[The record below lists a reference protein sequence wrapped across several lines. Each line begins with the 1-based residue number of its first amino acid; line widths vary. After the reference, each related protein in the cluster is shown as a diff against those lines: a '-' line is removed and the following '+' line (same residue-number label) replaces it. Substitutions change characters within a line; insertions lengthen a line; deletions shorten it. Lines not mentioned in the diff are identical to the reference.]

1 MNRKSAII
9 GVVGLALVAVLL
21 LARRGSG
28 NEDSSFRFVAV
39 ELGDLEQVVAA
50 TGSLDAVTTVQ
61 VGTQVSGIIND
72 VYVDFNDEVEEGQ
85 IIARLDRT
93 LLQIAVNEAQTAL
106 ARSQA
111 QYDFVDRNF
120 KRTKKLF
127 EEQLVS
133 ESEYDQSEYDMRTAQ
148 TTFESSRISLERA
161 QRNLGYATI
170 YAPISG
176 KVIERNVDP
185 GQTVAASLSTPQL
198 FLIAND
204 LSEMQILASVDESD
218 IGFIEQGQDV
228 RFTVQAYPDDSF
240 MGTVAQVRL
249 QSKVQENVVNYTVV
263 VNVSNDDGT
272 LLPGMTATVEFL
284 VQSVSDVL
292 KVPNAALRFRPPE
305 AMLTEMTER
314 RRAEFEQLRAERE
327 AGGEATDG
335 PGRFPGGEGR
345 RGGGA
350 GDGAG
355 GRPGDGAGGRPG
367 GGAGGRPGGFAGE
380 RGGGGFNRDDIA
392 TLYYL
397 DDAGQLASMR
407 ARKGITDGQYT
418 EVLGRT
424 LEEGLQVIAAIT
436 AGSSSSGSNT
446 NPFQPQQQGGGR
458 GRGGARF

>member
-1 MNRKSAII
+1 MKRKSAII
-9 GVVGLALVAVLL
+9 GVVGLALLSVLL

-50 TGSLDAVTTVQ
+50 TGNLDAVTTVQ

-85 IIARLDRT
+85 VIARLDRT

-111 QYDFVDRNF
+111 QYDFVDRNY
-120 KRTKKLF
+120 KRTKELF
-127 EEQLVS
+127 EQQLVS

-218 IGFIEQGQDV
+218 IGIIEEGQDV
-228 RFTVQAYPDDSF
+228 RFTVQAYPDDTF
-240 MGTVAQVRL
+240 TGTVAQVRL
-249 QSKVQENVVNYTVV
+249 QSNVQENVVNYTVAV
-263 VNVSNDDGT
+263 DVRNDDGT

-284 VQSVSDVL
+284 VKTVSDVL
-292 KVPNAALRFRPPE
+292 KVPNAALRFRPPDE
-305 AMLTEMTER
+305 MLQQMMER
-314 RRAEFEQLRAERE
+314 RRAEFEQRQAEAAGEE
-327 AGGEATDG
+327 AGGA
-335 PGRFPGGEGR
+335 GEP
-345 RGGGA
+345 GGGA
-350 GDGAG
+350 RGQRGQG
-355 GRPGDGAGGRPG
+355 GFGGQGRPG
-367 GGAGGRPGGFAGE
+367 GG
-380 RGGGGFNRDDIA
+380 GGGQGAGFNRDDIA

-397 DDAGQLASMR
+397 DEAGELTSMR

-418 EVLGRT
+418 EILGRN
-424 LEEGLQVIAAIT
+424 LEEGLQAIAAIT
-436 AGSSSSGSNT
+436 TGSANSTSSS
-446 NPFQPQQQGGGR
+446 NPFQRQQQGGRGPGGR
-458 GRGGARF
+458 F

>member
-1 MNRKSAII
+1 MSKKQAII
-9 GVVGLALVAVLL
+9 GAVVLALVSVLL

-28 NEDSSFRFVAV
+28 NEDSSFRFVTV
-39 ELGDLEQVVAA
+39 ELGDLEQVVSA
-50 TGSLDAVTTVQ
+50 TGKLDAVTTVQ

-72 VYVDFNDEVEEGQ
+72 VYVDFNDEVEQGQ

-93 LLQIAVNEAQTAL
+93 LLEIAVNESRTSL

-111 QYDFVDRNF
+111 QYEFVDRNF
-120 KRTKKLF
+120 ERTKELF
-127 EEQLVS
+127 ERHLVS
-133 ESEYDQSEYDMRTAQ
+133 ESEFDQAEYDMLTART
-148 TTFESSRISLERA
+148 TYESSRINLERA

-218 IGFIEQGQDV
+218 IGFIEEGQHV
-228 RFTVQAYPDDSF
+228 RFTVQAYPDDMYS
-240 MGTVAQVRL
+240 GTVAQVRL

-263 VNVSNDDGT
+263 VDVSNDDGT

-284 VQSVSDVL
+284 IQTVSDVL
-292 KVPNAALRFRPPE
+292 KVQNAALRFRPPE
-305 AMLTEMTER
+305 SMLTGMAER
-314 RRAEFEQLRAERE
+314 RRAQFEQRQAERE
-327 AGGEATDG
+327 SGSEAAERSGG
-335 PGRFPGGEGR
+335 FPGAEGR
-345 RGGGA
+345 EDRGS
-350 GDGAG
+350 GAG
-355 GRPGDGAGGRPG
+355 GRAGGFDGQR
-367 GGAGGRPGGFAGE
+367 GGFGGQRGE
-380 RGGGGFNRDDIA
+380 GRFNRDDIA

-397 DDAGQLASMR
+397 DDAGQPTSMR
-407 ARKGITDGQYT
+407 VRKGITDGQYT
-418 EVLGRT
+418 EILGRN

-436 AGSSSSGSNT
+436 AGSSSSGSST

>member
-1 MNRKSAII
+1 MSRKQAII
-9 GVVGLALVAVLL
+9 GVAVLALASVLL
-21 LARRGSG
+21 LARRGPGS
-28 NEDSSFRFVAV
+28 EVSSFRFVTV
-39 ELGDLEQVVAA
+39 ELGDLEQVVSA
-50 TGSLDAVTTVQ
+50 TGKLDAVTTVQ
-61 VGTQVSGIIND
+61 VGTQVSGIINE
-72 VYVDFNDEVEEGQ
+72 VYVDFNDVVEEGQ
-85 IIARLDRT
+85 VIALLDRT
-93 LLQIAVNEAQTAL
+93 LLEIAVNESRTSL
-106 ARSQA
+106 TRSQA
-111 QYDFVDRNF
+111 QYEFVDRNF
-120 KRTKKLF
+120 ERTKKLF
-127 EEQLVS
+127 EQQLVS
-133 ESEYDQSEYDMRTAQ
+133 EAEYDQAEYDMLTAQ
-148 TTFESSRISLERA
+148 STYESSRISLERA

-218 IGFIEQGQDV
+218 IGFIEEGQAV

-263 VNVSNDDGT
+263 VDVSNDDGT

-284 VQSVSDVL
+284 VQTVSDVL

-314 RRAEFEQLRAERE
+314 RRAEFEQRRAERE
-327 AGGEATDG
+327 ASGEATEG
-335 PGRFPGGEGR
+335 PGGFPGGEGR

-350 GDGAG
+350 GG
-355 GRPGDGAGGRPG
+355 GPG
-367 GGAGGRPGGFAGE
+367 GIGGQHGE
-380 RGGGGFNRDDIA
+380 GGFNRDDIA

-424 LEEGLQVIAAIT
+424 LEEGLQAIAAIT
-436 AGSSSSGSNT
+436 SGSSSSESST
-446 NPFQPQQQGGGR
+446 NPFQQQRQGSSR

>member
-1 MNRKSAII
+1 MSRKQAII
-9 GVVGLALVAVLL
+9 GVAALALASVLL
-21 LARRGSG
+21 LARRGPGS
-28 NEDSSFRFVAV
+28 EVSSFRFVTV
-39 ELGDLEQVVAA
+39 ELGDLEQVVSA
-50 TGSLDAVTTVQ
+50 TGKLDAVTTVQ
-61 VGTQVSGIIND
+61 VGTQVSGIINE
-72 VYVDFNDEVEEGQ
+72 VYVDFNDVVEEGQ
-85 IIARLDRT
+85 VIALLDRT
-93 LLQIAVNEAQTAL
+93 LLEIAVNESRTSL
-106 ARSQA
+106 TRSQA
-111 QYDFVDRNF
+111 QYEFVDRNF
-120 KRTKKLF
+120 ERTKKLF
-127 EEQLVS
+127 EQQLVS
-133 ESEYDQSEYDMRTAQ
+133 EAEYDQAEYDMLTAQ
-148 TTFESSRISLERA
+148 STYESSRISLERA

-218 IGFIEQGQDV
+218 IGFIEEGQAV

-263 VNVSNDDGT
+263 VDVSNDDGT

-284 VQSVSDVL
+284 VQTVSDVL

-314 RRAEFEQLRAERE
+314 RRAEFEQRRAERE
-327 AGGEATDG
+327 ASGEATEG
-335 PGRFPGGEGR
+335 PGGFPGGEGR

-350 GDGAG
+350 GG
-355 GRPGDGAGGRPG
+355 GPG
-367 GGAGGRPGGFAGE
+367 GIGGQHGE
-380 RGGGGFNRDDIA
+380 GGFNRDDIA

-397 DDAGQLASMR
+397 NDAGQLASMR

-424 LEEGLQVIAAIT
+424 LEEGLQAIAAIT
-436 AGSSSSGSNT
+436 SGSSSSESST
-446 NPFQPQQQGGGR
+446 NPFQQQRQGSSR

>member
-1 MNRKSAII
+1 MSRKQAII
-9 GVVGLALVAVLL
+9 GVAVLALASVLL

-28 NEDSSFRFVAV
+28 SEDSSFRFVTV
-39 ELGDLEQVVAA
+39 ELGNLEQVVSA
-50 TGSLDAVTTVQ
+50 TGKLDAVTTVQ
-61 VGTQVSGIIND
+61 VGTQVSGIINE
-72 VYVDFNDEVEEGQ
+72 VYVDFNDVVEEGQ
-85 IIARLDRT
+85 VIALLDRT
-93 LLQIAVNEAQTAL
+93 LLEIAVNESRTSL
-106 ARSQA
+106 TRSKA
-111 QYDFVDRNF
+111 QYEFVDRNF
-120 KRTKKLF
+120 ERTKKLF
-127 EEQLVS
+127 EQQLVS
-133 ESEYDQSEYDMRTAQ
+133 EAEYDQAEYDMLTAQ
-148 TTFESSRISLERA
+148 STFESSRISLERA

-218 IGFIEQGQDV
+218 IGFIEEGQAV

-284 VQSVSDVL
+284 VQTVSDVL
-292 KVPNAALRFRPPE
+292 KVQNAALRFRPPE

-314 RRAEFEQLRAERE
+314 RRAEFEQRRAERE
-327 AGGEATDG
+327 ASGEATEG
-335 PGRFPGGEGR
+335 PGGFPGGEGR

-350 GDGAG
+350 GG
-355 GRPGDGAGGRPG
+355 G
-367 GGAGGRPGGFAGE
+367 PGGFGGQRGE
-380 RGGGGFNRDDIA
+380 GGFNRDDIA

-397 DDAGQLASMR
+397 DDAGQVASMR

-418 EVLGRT
+418 EVIGRT

-436 AGSSSSGSNT
+436 AGSSSSESSA
-446 NPFQPQQQGGGR
+446 NPFQQQRQGGSR

>member
-1 MNRKSAII
+1 MSRKQAII
-9 GVVGLALVAVLL
+9 GVAILALASVLL

-28 NEDSSFRFVAV
+28 SEDSSFRFVTV
-39 ELGDLEQVVAA
+39 EMGDLEQVVSA
-50 TGSLDAVTTVQ
+50 TGKLDAVTTVQ
-61 VGTQVSGIIND
+61 VGTQVSGIINE
-72 VYVDFNDEVEEGQ
+72 VYVDFNDVVEEGQ
-85 IIARLDRT
+85 VIALLDRT
-93 LLQIAVNEAQTAL
+93 LLEIAVNESRTSL
-106 ARSQA
+106 TRSQA
-111 QYDFVDRNF
+111 QYEFVDRNF
-120 KRTKKLF
+120 ERTKKLF
-127 EEQLVS
+127 EQQLVS
-133 ESEYDQSEYDMRTAQ
+133 EAEYDQAEYDMLTAQ
-148 TTFESSRISLERA
+148 STYESSRISLERA

-218 IGFIEQGQDV
+218 IGFIEDGQDV

-263 VNVSNDDGT
+263 VDVSNDDGT

-284 VQSVSDVL
+284 VQTVSEVL

-314 RRAEFEQLRAERE
+314 RRAEFEQRRAERE
-327 AGGEATDG
+327 ASGEATDG
-335 PGRFPGGEGR
+335 PGGFPGGEGR

-350 GDGAG
+350 GG
-355 GRPGDGAGGRPG
+355 G
-367 GGAGGRPGGFAGE
+367 PGGFGGQRGE
-380 RGGGGFNRDDIA
+380 GGFNRDDIA

-436 AGSSSSGSNT
+436 SGSSSSESNT
-446 NPFQPQQQGGGR
+446 NPFQQQRQSGGR

>member
-1 MNRKSAII
+1 MSKKQAII
-9 GVVGLALVAVLL
+9 GAVVLALVSVLL

-28 NEDSSFRFVAV
+28 NEDSSFRFVTV
-39 ELGDLEQVVAA
+39 ELGDLEQVVSA
-50 TGSLDAVTTVQ
+50 TGKLDAVTTVQ

-72 VYVDFNDEVEEGQ
+72 VYVDFNDEVEQGQ
-85 IIARLDRT
+85 VIARLDRT
-93 LLQIAVNEAQTAL
+93 LLEIAVNESRTSL

-111 QYDFVDRNF
+111 QYEFVDRNF
-120 KRTKKLF
+120 ARTKELF
-127 EEQLVS
+127 ERHLVS
-133 ESEYDQSEYDMRTAQ
+133 ESEFDQAEYDMLTART
-148 TTFESSRISLERA
+148 TYESSRINLERA

-218 IGFIEQGQDV
+218 IGFIEEGQHV
-228 RFTVQAYPDDSF
+228 RFTVQAYPDDMYS
-240 MGTVAQVRL
+240 GTVAQVRL

-263 VNVSNDDGT
+263 VDVSNDDGT

-284 VQSVSDVL
+284 VQTVSDVL
-292 KVPNAALRFRPPE
+292 KVQNAALRFRPPE
-305 AMLTEMTER
+305 SMLTGMAER
-314 RRAEFEQLRAERE
+314 RRAQFEQRQAERE
-327 AGGEATDG
+327 SGSEAAERSGG
-335 PGRFPGGEGR
+335 FPGAEGR
-345 RGGGA
+345 EDRGS
-350 GDGAG
+350 GAG
-355 GRPGDGAGGRPG
+355 GRAGGFDGQR
-367 GGAGGRPGGFAGE
+367 GGFGGQRGE
-380 RGGGGFNRDDIA
+380 GRFNRDDIA

-397 DDAGQLASMR
+397 DDAGQPTSMR
-407 ARKGITDGQYT
+407 VRKGITDGQYT
-418 EVLGRT
+418 EILGRN

-436 AGSSSSGSNT
+436 AGSSSSGSST

>member
-1 MNRKSAII
+1 MSRKQAII
-9 GVVGLALVAVLL
+9 GVAVLALASVLL
-21 LARRGSG
+21 LARRGPGS
-28 NEDSSFRFVAV
+28 EVSSFRFVTV
-39 ELGDLEQVVAA
+39 ELGDLEQVVSA
-50 TGSLDAVTTVQ
+50 TGKLDAVTTVQ
-61 VGTQVSGIIND
+61 VGTQVSGIINE
-72 VYVDFNDEVEEGQ
+72 VYVDFNDVVEEGQ
-85 IIARLDRT
+85 VIALLDRT
-93 LLQIAVNEAQTAL
+93 LLEIAVNESRTSL
-106 ARSQA
+106 TRSQA
-111 QYDFVDRNF
+111 QYEFVDRNF
-120 KRTKKLF
+120 ERTKKLF
-127 EEQLVS
+127 EQQLVS
-133 ESEYDQSEYDMRTAQ
+133 EAEYDQAEYDMLTAQ
-148 TTFESSRISLERA
+148 STYESSRISLERA

-218 IGFIEQGQDV
+218 IGFIEEGQAV

-263 VNVSNDDGT
+263 VDVSNDDGT

-284 VQSVSDVL
+284 VQTVSDVL

-314 RRAEFEQLRAERE
+314 RRAEFEQRRAERE
-327 AGGEATDG
+327 ASGEATEG
-335 PGRFPGGEGR
+335 PGGFPGGEGR

-350 GDGAG
+350 GG
-355 GRPGDGAGGRPG
+355 GPG
-367 GGAGGRPGGFAGE
+367 GIGGQHGE
-380 RGGGGFNRDDIA
+380 GGFNRDDIA

-397 DDAGQLASMR
+397 NDAGQLASMR

-424 LEEGLQVIAAIT
+424 LEEGLQAIAAIT
-436 AGSSSSGSNT
+436 SGSSSSESST
-446 NPFQPQQQGGGR
+446 NPFQQQRQGSSR

>member
-1 MNRKSAII
+1 MSKKQAII
-9 GVVGLALVAVLL
+9 GAVVLALVSVLL

-28 NEDSSFRFVAV
+28 NEDSSFRFVTV
-39 ELGDLEQVVAA
+39 ELGDLEQVVSA
-50 TGSLDAVTTVQ
+50 TGKLDAVTTVQ

-72 VYVDFNDEVEEGQ
+72 VYVDFNDEVEQGQ

-93 LLQIAVNEAQTAL
+93 LLEIAVNESRTSL

-111 QYDFVDRNF
+111 QYEFVDRNF
-120 KRTKKLF
+120 ERTKELF
-127 EEQLVS
+127 ERHLVS
-133 ESEYDQSEYDMRTAQ
+133 ESEFDQAEYDMLTART
-148 TTFESSRISLERA
+148 TYESSRINLERA

-218 IGFIEQGQDV
+218 IGFIEEGQHV
-228 RFTVQAYPDDSF
+228 RFTVQAYPDDMYS
-240 MGTVAQVRL
+240 GTVAQVRL

-263 VNVSNDDGT
+263 VDVSNDDGT

-284 VQSVSDVL
+284 VQTVSDVL
-292 KVPNAALRFRPPE
+292 KVQNAALRFRPPE
-305 AMLTEMTER
+305 SMLTGMAER
-314 RRAEFEQLRAERE
+314 RRAQFEQRQAAREPGSEAAERS
-327 AGGEATDG
+327 
-335 PGRFPGGEGR
+335 GRFPGAEDR
-345 RGGGA
+345 EDRGS
-350 GDGAG
+350 
-355 GRPGDGAGGRPG
+355 
-367 GGAGGRPGGFAGE
+367 GAGGRPGGFDGR
-380 RGGGGFNRDDIA
+380 RGGFGGQRGEGGGRPGEGGFNRDDIA

-397 DDAGQLASMR
+397 DDAGQPTSMR
-407 ARKGITDGQYT
+407 VRKGITDGQYT
-418 EVLGRT
+418 EILGRN

-436 AGSSSSGSNT
+436 AGSSSSGSST